1 MKNTNTKI
9 SLEELRENL
18 ASATAEVAKINN
30 QLKATRKTRRAYEK
44 LEAALKEQRKAARKV
59 ERALQR
65 VIDAQEEQE
74 LAQAPCAIV
83 AEDKKVVRDDE
94 PLFEIL
100 EVTPEE
106 EASSEDFIREGYLMV
121 HDDFINDAR
130 RVTASDCLGLRS
142 RDKYPPKRIKMP
154 QIAKGRE

>member
-1 MKNTNTKI
+1 MKNANTNI

-18 ASATAEVAKINN
+18 ASATAEVAKVND
-30 QLKATRKTRRAYEK
+30 QLKAARKTRRAYEK

-74 LAQAPCAIV
+74 LIQAPCAIV
-83 AEDKKVVRDDE
+83 VEDKKAICAEE
-94 PLFEIL
+94 PLFEML
-100 EVTPEE
+100 EFTPEE
-106 EASSEDFIREGYLMV
+106 EASSEDLIKEGYLMML
-121 HDDFINDAR
+121 DDFMNDAR
-130 RVTASDCLGLRS
+130 RVTASDCLGLRP

-154 QIAKGRE
+154 EMAKRRK